1 MKLLQPGKYNLMFGD
16 EGLNAAQM
24 LGINVGGV
32 VGAHGGA
39 HGVESEQDDTGEIIG
54 EHVGN
59 RRSGAHSLRGNSK
72 KGRKRTGQHVAAGVP
87 NYKGKVF
94 NNFMADK

>member
-1 MKLLQPGKYNLMFGD
+1 MKLLQPGKYNLMFGED
-16 EGLNAAQM
+16 GVNAAQM

-39 HGVESEQDDTGEIIG
+39 HGVDSEEDGTGEI
-54 EHVGN
+54 EQVGN
-59 RRSGAHSLRGNSK
+59 RRSGAQSLRGNSK
-72 KGRKRTGQHVAAGVP
+72 KGRKRTGQVAAGP

-94 NNFMADK
+94 NNYMADK